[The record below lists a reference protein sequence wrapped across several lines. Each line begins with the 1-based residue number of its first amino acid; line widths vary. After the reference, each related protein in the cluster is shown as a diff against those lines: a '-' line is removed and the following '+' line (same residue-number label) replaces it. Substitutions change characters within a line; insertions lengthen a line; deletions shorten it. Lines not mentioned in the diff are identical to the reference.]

1 MGAGALRRHG
11 GRHLSRLERRWDGVG
26 LEVARWRAGAG
37 ADGLCRL
44 PEHLVFVTL
53 AGSLART
60 RAVIDGGERYDGP
73 DFPGAVTFIPAN
85 RERRAL
91 HQDGVI
97 DHVTIRIDPRR
108 VQLPDYVGDPD
119 TVEFVGFTDR
129 ADPFVRH
136 LGRALTDEIRVADT
150 TSRLLAESIVT
161 TMMLHIVHRHSNR
174 ARRVPRR
181 HPALTGPGLR
191 QVVDYIDEYLS
202 ENIRLKRLAD
212 LAGMDVYQFARA
224 FREATGTPPYQYVIE
239 RRVDRAVRLLLHTN
253 LSIADIAHEVGLSSQ
268 SHLTTTFRKIMGTT
282 PHAYR
287 VANT

>member
-1 MGAGALRRHG
+1 MV
-11 GRHLSRLERRWDGVG
+11 S
-26 LEVARWRAGAG
+26 
-37 ADGLCRL
+37 
-44 PEHLVFVTL
+44 
-53 AGSLART
+53 
-60 RAVIDGGERYDGP
+60 GED
-73 DFPGAVTFIPAN
+73 
-85 RERRAL
+85 
-91 HQDGVI
+91 QDGVI

-108 VQLPDYVGDPD
+108 IQLPDYVGDPD

-136 LGRALTDEIRVADT
+136 LGRALTDEIREADAT
-150 TSRLLAESIVT
+150 GRLLAESIIT

-174 ARRVPRR
+174 TRRVPRR

-191 QVVDYIDEYLS
+191 QVVDYIDECLS
-202 ENIRLKRLAD
+202 ENIRLNRLAD

-239 RRVDRAVRLLLHTN
+239 RRVDRAVRLLLNTN

-268 SHLTTTFRKIMGTT
+268 SHLTTTFRKVMGTT

-287 VANT
+287 VANA